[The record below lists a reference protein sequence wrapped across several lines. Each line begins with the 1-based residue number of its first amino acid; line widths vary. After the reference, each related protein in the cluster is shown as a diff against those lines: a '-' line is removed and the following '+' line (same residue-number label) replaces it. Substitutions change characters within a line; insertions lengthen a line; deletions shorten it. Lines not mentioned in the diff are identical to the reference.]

1 MITVLLIIGA
11 YLLGSVP
18 WGYIL
23 CRAVKKID
31 IRKHGSG
38 NIGATNIYRVSGG
51 PLAAAVLLLD
61 IGKGLLPVIAAK
73 SLSMTPPVIITA
85 GIAAVTG
92 HSFSIFL
99 KGKGG
104 KGVST
109 SFGVVIAL
117 FPVPALIALL
127 VWASVITV
135 THYVSAGAI
144 AASLS
149 MPLFI
154 YLFQKNLFLTSTGI
168 AICAL
173 IIYTH
178 RSNIK
183 RLLQKKENRIKLP
196 WEKK

>member
-1 MITVLLIIGA
+1 MITALLIIGA
-11 YLLGSVP
+11 YLVGSIP
-18 WGYIL
+18 WGYAL

-31 IRKHGSG
+31 IRNHGSG
-38 NIGATNIYRVSGG
+38 NIGATNVYRVAGG

-61 IGKGLLPVIAAK
+61 IGKGLLPVILAK
-73 SLSMTPPVIITA
+73 SFSMAPPVIVSA
-85 GIAAVTG
+85 GIASVAG

-117 FPVPALIALL
+117 FPAPALLALL
-127 VWASVITV
+127 VWAVMITA

-144 AASLS
+144 AAALS
-149 MPLFI
+149 MPFFIHLFH
-154 YLFQKNLFLTSTGI
+154 KDAFLTSTGI

-178 RSNIK
+178 RGNIK
-183 RLLQKKENRIKLP
+183 RLLAKKENRIKLP

>member
-1 MITVLLIIGA
+1 
-11 YLLGSVP
+11 
-18 WGYIL
+18 
-23 CRAVKKID
+23 
-31 IRKHGSG
+31 
-38 NIGATNIYRVSGG
+38 
-51 PLAAAVLLLD
+51 LAAAVLLLD
-61 IGKGLLPVIAAK
+61 IGKGLLPVILAK
-73 SLSMTPPVIITA
+73 ALSMAPPAVVAA
-85 GIAAVTG
+85 GIASVAG

-109 SFGVVIAL
+109 SFGVIIAL
-117 FPVPALIALL
+117 FPIPALIALF
-127 VWASVITV
+127 VWAGVIMA

-144 AASLS
+144 AESLS
-149 MPLFI
+149 LPLFI
-154 YLFQKNLFLTSTGI
+154 HIFQRNFFLTSTGI

-183 RLLQKKENRIKLP
+183 RLLCKKENRIKLP